1 MPSLLIASH
10 NAHKAAEIAAIL
22 GENFDVQSLARH
34 HGAPEVEED
43 GDTYTANAVKK
54 AAETAAWL
62 SSQALT
68 QALPDFVL
76 ADDSGLA
83 VDALGGAPGVHS
95 ARYAGGDGNST
106 DEANNAKLLRALAGV
121 TGDNRGAQFQ
131 CVLALAALGQA
142 SEVRTFDGICRGR
155 IAQAES
161 GQVGFGYDPLFIPDG
176 HDLSF
181 AELGP
186 LVKNAISHRA
196 SALGKLAE
204 YLGRG

>member
-10 NAHKAAEIAAIL
+10 NTHKMAEIATIL
-22 GENFDVQSLARH
+22 GEDFDVQSLATH
-34 HGAPEVEED
+34 NGAPEVEEN
-43 GDTYTANAVKK
+43 GDTFTANAVKK
-54 AAETAAWL
+54 AVETAAWL
-62 SSQALT
+62 SSQALG

-83 VDALGGAPGVHS
+83 VDALGGSPGVHS
-95 ARYAGGDGNST
+95 ARFAGDDGNST

>member
-62 SSQALT
+62 SSQALA

-106 DEANNAKLLRALAGV
+106 DEANNAKLLRALA
-121 TGDNRGAQFQ
+121 
-131 CVLALAALGQA
+131 ALGQA
-142 SEVRTFDGICRGR
+142 GEIRTFEGTCRGR
-155 IAQAES
+155 ISQANS
-161 GQVGFGYDPLFIPDG
+161 GQGGFGYDPLFIPDG

-181 AELGP
+181 AELGRE
-186 LVKNAISHRA
+186 VKNAISHRA
-196 SALGKLAE
+196 RALAKLAE

>member
-10 NAHKAAEIAAIL
+10 NAHKAAEIAEIL

-62 SSQALT
+62 SSQVLA

>member
-62 SSQALT
+62 SSQVLA

-121 TGDNRGAQFQ
+121 PGDNRGAQFQ

-142 SEVRTFDGICRGR
+142 GEVRTFEGTCRGR
-155 IAQAES
+155 ISQANS
-161 GQVGFGYDPLFIPDG
+161 GQGGFGYDPLFIPDG

-181 AELGP
+181 AELGRE
-186 LVKNAISHRA
+186 VKNAISHRA
-196 SALGKLAE
+196 RALAKLAE

>member
-62 SSQALT
+62 SSQALA

-142 SEVRTFDGICRGR
+142 GEVRTFEGTCRGR
-155 IAQAES
+155 ISQANS
-161 GQVGFGYDPLFIPDG
+161 GQGGFGYDPLFIPDG

-181 AELGP
+181 AELGRE
-186 LVKNAISHRA
+186 VKNAISHRA
-196 SALGKLAE
+196 RALAKLAE

>member
-62 SSQALT
+62 SSQALA

-121 TGDNRGAQFQ
+121 PGDNRGAQFQ

-196 SALGKLAE
+196 RALAKLAE

>member
-10 NAHKAAEIAAIL
+10 NAHKAAEIATIL

-43 GDTYTANAVKK
+43 GDTYTANALKK

-62 SSQALT
+62 SSQVLA

>member
-10 NAHKAAEIAAIL
+10 NAHKAAEIATIL

-62 SSQALT
+62 SSQALA

-121 TGDNRGAQFQ
+121 PGDNRGAQFQ

>member
-1 MPSLLIASH
+1 MPSLLIASL
-10 NAHKAAEIAAIL
+10 NTHKAAEIATIL

-34 HGAPEVEED
+34 PGAPEVEEN
-43 GDTYTANAVKK
+43 GDTFTANAVKK
-54 AAETAAWL
+54 AVETASWL
-62 SSQALT
+62 GGQALG

-83 VDALGGAPGVHS
+83 VDALGGAPGVRS

-106 DEANNAKLLRALAGV
+106 DAANNAKLLRALVGV
-121 TGDNRGAQFQ
+121 ADGNRGAQFQ

-142 SEVRTFDGICRGR
+142 GEVRTFEGICRGR
-155 IAQAES
+155 IARAES
-161 GQVGFGYDPLFIPDG
+161 GEDGFGYDPLFIPDG

-186 LVKNAISHRA
+186 DIKNSISHRA
-196 SALGKLAE
+196 RALAKLADHFASN
-204 YLGRG
+204 

>member
-1 MPSLLIASH
+1 MPSLLIASR
-10 NAHKAAEIAAIL
+10 NAHKASEIAAIL

-34 HGAPEVEED
+34 PAAPEVEEN
-43 GDTYTANAVKK
+43 GNTFTANAVKK

-62 SSQALT
+62 GSQALG

-83 VDALGGAPGVHS
+83 VDALDGAPGVRS

-106 DEANNAKLLRALAGV
+106 DAANNAKLLCALVGV
-121 TGDNRGAQFQ
+121 ADGNRGAQFQ

-142 SEVRTFDGICRGR
+142 GEVRTFEGICRGK
-155 IAQAES
+155 I
-161 GQVGFGYDPLFIPDG
+161 GQVEAGQGGFGYDPLFIPDG

-186 LVKNAISHRA
+186 DIKNSTSHRA
-196 SALGKLAE
+196 RALAKLAE
-204 YLGRG
+204 HFGQR

>member
-10 NAHKAAEIAAIL
+10 NTHKMAEIATIL
-22 GENFDVQSLARH
+22 GEDFAVQSLARH

-43 GDTYTANAVKK
+43 GDTYTANALKK

-62 SSQALT
+62 SSQALA

>member
-34 HGAPEVEED
+34 HGAPEVEEN
-43 GDTYTANAVKK
+43 GDTFTANAVKK
-54 AAETAAWL
+54 AVETASRL
-62 SSQALT
+62 GGQALG

-83 VDALGGAPGVHS
+83 VDALGGAPGVRS

-106 DEANNAKLLRALAGV
+106 DAANNAKLLRALVGV
-121 TGDNRGAQFQ
+121 ADGNRGAQFQ
-131 CVLALAALGQA
+131 CVLALAALGQGG
-142 SEVRTFDGICRGR
+142 EVRTFEGICRGR
-155 IAQAES
+155 IARAES
-161 GQVGFGYDPLFIPDG
+161 GEDGFGYDPLFIPDG

-186 LVKNAISHRA
+186 DIKNSISHRA
-196 SALGKLAE
+196 RALAKLADHFASN
-204 YLGRG
+204 

>member
-1 MPSLLIASH
+1 MPSLLIASR

-34 HGAPEVEED
+34 AAAPEVEEN
-43 GDTYTANAVKK
+43 GDTFTANAVKK

-62 SSQALT
+62 NSQAPG

-83 VDALGGAPGVHS
+83 VDSLDGAPGVRS
-95 ARYAGGDGNST
+95 ARYAGGGGNST
-106 DEANNAKLLRALAGV
+106 DAANNARLLHELTDVDDR
-121 TGDNRGAQFQ
+121 NRGAQFQ
-131 CVLALAALGQA
+131 CVLALATLGQA
-142 SEVRTFDGICRGR
+142 GEVRTFEGICRGR

-161 GQVGFGYDPLFIPDG
+161 GEGGFGYDPLFIPKG

-186 LVKNAISHRA
+186 DIKNRISHRA
-196 SALGKLAE
+196 RALAKLADHFASN
-204 YLGRG
+204 

>member
-10 NAHKAAEIAAIL
+10 NAHKAAEIAEIL

-62 SSQALT
+62 SSQALA

-121 TGDNRGAQFQ
+121 PGDNRGAQFR

-142 SEVRTFDGICRGR
+142 GEVRTFEGTCRGR
-155 IAQAES
+155 ISQANS
-161 GQVGFGYDPLFIPDG
+161 GQGGFGYDPLFIPDG

-181 AELGP
+181 AELGRE
-186 LVKNAISHRA
+186 VKNAISHRA
-196 SALGKLAE
+196 RALAKLAE